1 MRVYQWPLNVQ
12 QMAYRKDDEM
22 FALKWAHLCASE
34 MVVDSKVVAP
44 VVTDFTGAM
53 GLLLIA
59 KDMKTMVNGLKKAQS
74 KGFGRL
80 TGSVGVWFGQFGDS
94 SEHKN
99 ITLTFL
105 GGKFRQAVNTLK
117 YTAVALHSVG
127 ERAYNQV
134 LARLMVASGLIS
146 DVSQANSLTRSQKTT
161 NLMGL
166 NIGFDVG
173 LWREG
178 VSWSD
183 VSEKQ
188 RQDNLGR
195 SRIVAFIYPRK
206 FAECFDGGGQTTFI
220 DNGHLS
226 FASIASALSTQKPG
240 NLKGSLGKTGLWDI

>member
-1 MRVYQWPLNVQ
+1 M
-12 QMAYRKDDEM
+12 QMAVRKDDDM

-34 MVVDSKVVAP
+34 MVTDSKVVGP
-44 VVTDFTGAM
+44 SVQDFTGGM

-59 KDMKTMVNGLKKAQS
+59 KDMKTMVAGLKQAQR
-74 KGFGRL
+74 KGFGEL

-94 SEHKN
+94 SQHKN
-99 ITLTFL
+99 ITLSFL
-105 GGKFRQAVNTLK
+105 GGKFRQAVNTAK
-117 YTAVALHSVG
+117 YSAVLLRSVG

-146 DVSQANSLTRSQKTT
+146 DVSQASSLTHSIKST
-161 NLMGL
+161 NMMGL
-166 NIGFDVG
+166 NIGFDMDV
-173 LWREG
+173 WRNG

-188 RQDNLGR
+188 RQANLGK

-226 FASIASALSTQKPG
+226 FAAIASVLSTKKPDNLRG
-240 NLKGSLGKTGLWDI
+240 NLGKTGAWDI